1 MRLLTFLRPYKLET
15 LLVMRCL
22 DSLQQLPR
30 LCVVWGGIFS
40 ELSTCELIV
49 HLLTYGI
56 LNSPSE
62 KMTAQIIWKISINLR
77 SK

>member
-30 LCVVWGGIFS
+30 LCVVRRGGIFS
-40 ELSTCELIV
+40 ELSTVNLC
-49 HLLTYGI
+49 TTGGI

-62 KMTAQIIWKISINLR
+62 KMTAQIWNEDINLR